1 MESPNNMSPG
11 SGSMRGLLYL
21 IIAYAVVEL
30 FFGVFVDAA
39 WLHIPTGME
48 DAQTRKQSN
57 TSMNSD
63 QEE

>member
-1 MESPNNMSPG
+1 
-11 SGSMRGLLYL
+11 MRGLLYL
-21 IIAYAVVEL
+21 IIAFAVVEL

-39 WLHIPTGME
+39 WLYIPTGME

-57 TSMNSD
+57 TSMNSL

>member
-1 MESPNNMSPG
+1 
-11 SGSMRGLLYL
+11 MRGLLYL
-21 IIAYAVVEL
+21 IIAFAVVEL

-57 TSMNSD
+57 TSMNSH

>member
-21 IIAYAVVEL
+21 IIAFAVVEL

-39 WLHIPTGME
+39 WLHIATGME